1 MNIPFARFFKKDK
14 AEEGSVAV
22 APPPVVTAI
31 EKPAAERLGKTVMP
45 NSSRIVGLAPAA
57 NVPTPLSP
65 SSSPAKSAPA
75 STRKISLGGSGS
87 VAVGPK
93 IPAGE
98 PAERTITLPMDD
110 LLPGIPSELLKMPVD
125 TERRVVLKAAEVERG
140 MGTGRP
146 TVLLRTVYKQVPEF
160 FASEVATADLREVAL
175 PFAKVVEQFAQFQV
189 RDDQIVAQEGPQFET
204 PFLQV
209 TLEDNKRFDKAPVPP
224 APKGVPKPQ
233 AEKVGGA
240 QPPAIAVKA
249 PADQSVATPTPSAPI
264 QFSPPPV
271 APVPATPDKSPGT
284 AATAPA
290 AASAPAPKA
299 PIQLSPPAAAP
310 VSAAP
315 AKSPG
320 TAATAPA
327 AAAAPAPK
335 APIRFSPPPVTPV
348 PETTEVPTKA
358 EKAPVP
364 TNQTPAVAAGASP
377 VPAAPKPSIPIKLSA
392 STPAGAPPAAPTE
405 KALLPLDQSLA
416 APKPSI
422 PVKLSAPTPAGAP
435 PSAPT
440 EKAPLP
446 LDQSPASP
454 STDAKLSPNGTGV
467 PAAERVPA
475 SSGSPVPTPLPSP
488 QPSAEPPAQP
498 TRIPFKVGPPSNDLR
513 AESKFPAARTSP
525 DAPDFSSAG
534 PRISIPLRNILR
546 NVAPFQLSGAIEGV
560 PESAQVE
567 IPFSIVQPQ
576 LALGRVAISPAQFQ
590 AALPEQYRALF
601 KVDDGGTPVPLLL
614 QDVLQN
620 LPSDSLQLR
629 GDQEEAEVTPT
640 FETPFS
646 MKATE
651 DAARMKVSAV
661 PIAKTVAT
669 PGVVPP
675 PPAPVAKTSPKPVPA
690 PAGPTAEVEV
700 TQPAKAPTE
709 PTLRLP
715 AEPTKAPIQPAK
727 AVTEPA
733 KTVIEPTAKAPI
745 EAAKEA
751 PKPVA
756 ATTEVKPVAQAPTA
770 ARPARRTALQ
780 NLFDTDEPLDAKTVL
795 SHVSRLP
802 GVSSCAIVFSDGLS
816 LAGNIPA
823 DYEADALC
831 AMAPSIMKRIS
842 EQMQSAKFGALGGV
856 TLFCAKTQFSLFAD
870 GNICL
875 ATLHSGGEIAAEVRD
890 RLGRT
895 AQELARMYA
904 QPA

>member
-1 MNIPFARFFKKDK
+1 
-14 AEEGSVAV
+14 
-22 APPPVVTAI
+22 
-31 EKPAAERLGKTVMP
+31 
-45 NSSRIVGLAPAA
+45 
-57 NVPTPLSP
+57 
-65 SSSPAKSAPA
+65 
-75 STRKISLGGSGS
+75 
-87 VAVGPK
+87 
-93 IPAGE
+93 
-98 PAERTITLPMDD
+98 
-110 LLPGIPSELLKMPVD
+110 
-125 TERRVVLKAAEVERG
+125 
-140 MGTGRP
+140 
-146 TVLLRTVYKQVPEF
+146 
-160 FASEVATADLREVAL
+160 
-175 PFAKVVEQFAQFQV
+175 
-189 RDDQIVAQEGPQFET
+189 
-204 PFLQV
+204 
-209 TLEDNKRFDKAPVPP
+209 
-224 APKGVPKPQ
+224 
-233 AEKVGGA
+233 
-240 QPPAIAVKA
+240 
-249 PADQSVATPTPSAPI
+249 
-264 QFSPPPV
+264 
-271 APVPATPDKSPGT
+271 
-284 AATAPA
+284 
-290 AASAPAPKA
+290 
-299 PIQLSPPAAAP
+299 
-310 VSAAP
+310 
-315 AKSPG
+315 
-320 TAATAPA
+320 
-327 AAAAPAPK
+327 
-335 APIRFSPPPVTPV
+335 
-348 PETTEVPTKA
+348 
-358 EKAPVP
+358 
-364 TNQTPAVAAGASP
+364 
-377 VPAAPKPSIPIKLSA
+377 
-392 STPAGAPPAAPTE
+392 
-405 KALLPLDQSLA
+405 
-416 APKPSI
+416 
-422 PVKLSAPTPAGAP
+422 
-435 PSAPT
+435 
-440 EKAPLP
+440 
-446 LDQSPASP
+446 
-454 STDAKLSPNGTGV
+454 
-467 PAAERVPA
+467 
-475 SSGSPVPTPLPSP
+475 
-488 QPSAEPPAQP
+488 
-498 TRIPFKVGPPSNDLR
+498 
-513 AESKFPAARTSP
+513 
-525 DAPDFSSAG
+525 
-534 PRISIPLRNILR
+534 LRNILR